1 MKTTTPIPSEIH
13 VVNPSCEPLRSF
25 DRPKFGSRYFGRSE
39 TSFSKGRRVVQPTY
53 DDFYEQQ
60 GSSTNITNSFLGVVV
75 AILTTNVSG
84 KDLLIYSLACFSFWL
99 FLLYLFHADVLS
111 HRLFHPLLLHIMG
124 SNSF

>member
-1 MKTTTPIPSEIH
+1 MGTGDKDDDDEDDEADSEKIH
-13 VVNPSCEPLRSF
+13 VVNQPLRS
-25 DRPKFGSRYFGRSE
+25 FGSRYFGRSE

-84 KDLLIYSLACFSFWL
+84 KEIKPY
-99 FLLYLFHADVLS
+99 Y
-111 HRLFHPLLLHIMG
+111 
-124 SNSF
+124 